1 MRAKCFLFSS
11 FSRPAPHNPKHPRG
25 IRLVR
30 LAVED
35 DLEAG
40 IVRVVRRK
48 RMFRL
53 VAEELRVLQ
62 GVGDFFVLAPF
73 IPFLGKFGIN
83 GQNHWNC
90 LPVDPNRT
98 YTCVFRWRI

>member
-11 FSRPAPHNPKHPRG
+11 FSRPAPHNPKHHRG

-62 GVGDFFVLAPF
+62 GVGDFARIIHIFPF
-73 IPFLGKFGIN
+73 
-83 GQNHWNC
+83 
-90 LPVDPNRT
+90 
-98 YTCVFRWRI
+98 YTKC